1 MTNISEQC
9 ILIIVLENT
18 VRFWRSVRDGFDIKG
33 VNMPRDKT
41 ENHEKI
47 IAAAY
52 DEFLEYGFKDA
63 SMRRIAAAC
72 DMSASGL
79 YKHFPSKEEMFAALV
94 DPVIDGL
101 MVLFQGVE
109 GDYYDDLEKVSPDEM
124 WVSQSEMIQAMTYIY
139 DHLREFTLII
149 CKSQG
154 TRYENFTH
162 DLSVLEEDVTFR
174 YMKALKKKGYKIKK
188 VDRKEFHLLVTSSIE
203 AIFQAVIHGF
213 TKKEAMHYAKTL
225 EGFYLPAWKALFGL
239 E

>member
-1 MTNISEQC
+1 
-9 ILIIVLENT
+9 
-18 VRFWRSVRDGFDIKG
+18 
-33 VNMPRDKT
+33 MPRDKT

-47 IAAAY
+47 ILAAY

-79 YKHFPSKEEMFAALV
+79 YKHFPSKEDMFAALV
-94 DPVIDGL
+94 DPVINGL
-101 MVLFQGVE
+101 MELFNAVE
-109 GDYYDDLEKVSPDEM
+109 DDYYSELEKITPDQL
-124 WVSQSEMIQAMTYIY
+124 WVDQSEVIQMMTYIY
-139 DHLREFTLII
+139 DYINEFTLII

-162 DLSVLEEDVTFR
+162 DIAVLEEEVTFR
-174 YMKALKKKGYKIKK
+174 YMEALKKSGYQIKDVNK
-188 VDRKEFHLLVTSSIE
+188 KEFHLLVTSSVE
-203 AIFQAVIHGF
+203 SIFQAVIHGF

-239 E
+239 